1 MSIALY
7 RTDPSIP
14 SIFYFLFIL
23 FWKESQEMMLQ
34 QDGNPWGAS
43 CSPQE
48 SYPPSLLPHHLLLPN
63 QGLYGEGGG
72 GVDG

>member
-1 MSIALY
+1 
-7 RTDPSIP
+7 
-14 SIFYFLFIL
+14 
-23 FWKESQEMMLQ
+23 MMLQ
-34 QDGNPWGAS
+34 QEGNPWGAS